1 MYTYTLFAH
10 AVLRILERHK
20 NCIKAD
26 KAYSFL
32 LNVMPLL
39 EKNVTILGLGN
50 LSHTKATAL
59 QFINSFVAL
68 VVCAIQRLGL
78 TPLPVILKG
87 SPKVTCSLPFGH
99 TITQKT
105 TQSIVQ
111 FTGSGS
117 VFITTIQSKP
127 VFR

>member
-10 AVLRILERHK
+10 AVLRMLERHK
-20 NCIKAD
+20 NCMKAD

-32 LNVMPLL
+32 LTVMPLL
-39 EKNVTILGLGN
+39 AKNVTILGLGN

-78 TPLPVILKG
+78 TSLPVRHFLNSLK
-87 SPKVTCSLPFGH
+87 VV
-99 TITQKT
+99 QK
-105 TQSIVQ
+105 
-111 FTGSGS
+111 
-117 VFITTIQSKP
+117 
-127 VFR
+127 

>member
-20 NCIKAD
+20 NCMKAD

-32 LNVMPLL
+32 LTVMPLL

-68 VVCAIQRLGL
+68 VVCAIQCLGL
-78 TPLPVILKG
+78 TPHRSRLSKHLRKPSNRPRLHRPVY
-87 SPKVTCSLPFGH
+87 SLSSF
-99 TITQKT
+99 Q
-105 TQSIVQ
+105 
-111 FTGSGS
+111 
-117 VFITTIQSKP
+117 
-127 VFR
+127 

>member
-32 LNVMPLL
+32 LTVMPLL

-78 TPLPVILKG
+78 TPLPVRQFLK
-87 SPKVTCSLPFGH
+87 SLKVV
-99 TITQKT
+99 QK
-105 TQSIVQ
+105 
-111 FTGSGS
+111 
-117 VFITTIQSKP
+117 
-127 VFR
+127 